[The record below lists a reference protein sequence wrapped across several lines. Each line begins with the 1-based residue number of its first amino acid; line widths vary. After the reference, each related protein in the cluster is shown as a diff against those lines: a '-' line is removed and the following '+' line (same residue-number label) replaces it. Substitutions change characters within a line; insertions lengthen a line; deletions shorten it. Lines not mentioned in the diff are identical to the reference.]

1 MGLTIVSLAQHLA
14 FGNILQDCKYLIHK
28 QLFFVFIQ
36 FLVFVLPT
44 IDKKACYGPNSY
56 VRVVITGQY
65 LSQTMLLNDRS
76 KATKS

>member
-28 QLFFVFIQ
+28 QLFFCFHPISCIR
-36 FLVFVLPT
+36 L
-44 IDKKACYGPNSY
+44 AHNCYGPNSY

-76 KATKS
+76 QATRL